1 MSQLFPFLICDLMN
15 KDTKIQ
21 HIALN
26 YNNGE
31 NAKIFFTKILGIP
44 LIKSSELSN
53 DLSKLIFHID
63 EKVIMEYYDN
73 GSARF
78 EIFIS
83 NEQRGKTYNHICIE
97 IKDKT
102 FFYAKCK
109 EYGLN
114 QFIVNK
120 GDVELLFVRDFSDN
134 LFEIKE
140 Q

>member
-1 MSQLFPFLICDLMN
+1 MN

-21 HIALN
+21 HIALQC
-26 YNNGE
+26 NNRK

-44 LIKSSELSN
+44 LIKSSEISN
-53 DLSKLIFHID
+53 DLSKLIFDID
-63 EKVIMEYYDN
+63 QKVIMELYDN
-73 GSARF
+73 GNTRF

-83 NEQRGKTYNHICIE
+83 NKQRGKTYDHTCIE

-102 FFYAKCK
+102 FFYTKCK

-114 QFIVNK
+114 PFIVKK
-120 GDVELLFVRDFSDN
+120 GGYELLFVRDFSVN

-140 Q
+140 S